1 MNKNFASFA
10 AQKNRNFFIAS
21 TNLFMFMPH
30 FFSVG
35 PLFKTLFS
43 PWKNLKTGK
52 TTAGFSFEEWWNRFT
67 FNVISRFV
75 GAGMRGAI
83 IGTYLLLQVVFV
95 LCLPFAF
102 IIYNLISPL
111 LFAFQGTDSETQKQK
126 AREEFI
132 KNHSLN
138 QSSQTAV
145 STWYDSLNS
154 NISNKPWYDLSRLLS
169 TPPIGRDWAAG
180 YTPTLDQ
187 FATEIAK
194 ESNTVKKLI
203 GRDSEIT
210 HIEEVLTK
218 SNEANVV
225 LVGEDG
231 VGRHS
236 VVQALA
242 DRMYAGTCNPVLVY
256 KRIMKVDMEKVL
268 AQSPDYVTR
277 EQIIKDLLKEAA
289 TAGNIVIFIDDID
302 KYVSSDEDRVDLST
316 VLAEY
321 ASGSKIQFIGVT
333 TPFFYQKY
341 IFKNEKIASLFE
353 KIEVAEVNASQAV
366 PILLSIVPNFESRF
380 KITIPYESVSE
391 CISKSDYYITTA
403 PFPEKAIDLLDE
415 VCSYT
420 VNNKLPAVTPEIIN
434 QIIETKTHVPI
445 NIDDSL
451 KQKLVNLETTLK
463 KVIIAQDEAVN
474 KLSGAIRKS
483 FVIGKTRKKPLASF
497 LFLGPTGVGKTETAK
512 AVATVFFDSSDKMI
526 RFDMSLYQSK
536 DNIPQLIGS
545 ATTNDP
551 GLLAKA
557 IREKPYGVLLL
568 DEIEKADH
576 DLLNIFLTL
585 LDEGYFTDGFGKR
598 VDCRNLMVIATS
610 NAGGDFIYEGNTT
623 SLIDHLVEEHIF
635 NPEFLNRFDDVITY
649 KALNGESITILATR
663 MLNSIKS
670 DIESKQGVHI
680 TVTPTFITNL
690 VEKGYNVKFG
700 ARNMARIIRDEVE
713 NKIAAQILDG
723 SIKKGGT
730 ISF

>member
-210 HIEEVLTK
+210 HIEQVLTK

-277 EQIIKDLLKEAA
+277 EQIMKDLLKEAA

-316 VLAEY
+316 VLEEY

>member
-1 MNKNFASFA
+1 M
-10 AQKNRNFFIAS
+10 
-21 TNLFMFMPH
+21 
-30 FFSVG
+30 
-35 PLFKTLFS
+35 
-43 PWKNLKTGK
+43 
-52 TTAGFSFEEWWNRFT
+52 
-67 FNVISRFV
+67 
-75 GAGMRGAI
+75 
-83 IGTYLLLQVVFV
+83 
-95 LCLPFAF
+95 
-102 IIYNLISPL
+102 
-111 LFAFQGTDSETQKQK
+111 
-126 AREEFI
+126 
-132 KNHSLN
+132 
-138 QSSQTAV
+138 
-145 STWYDSLNS
+145 
-154 NISNKPWYDLSRLLS
+154 
-169 TPPIGRDWAAG
+169 
-180 YTPTLDQ
+180 
-187 FATEIAK
+187 
-194 ESNTVKKLI
+194 
-203 GRDSEIT
+203 
-210 HIEEVLTK
+210 
-218 SNEANVV
+218 
-225 LVGEDG
+225 
-231 VGRHS
+231 
-236 VVQALA
+236 
-242 DRMYAGTCNPVLVY
+242 
-256 KRIMKVDMEKVL
+256 
-268 AQSPDYVTR
+268 
-277 EQIIKDLLKEAA
+277 
-289 TAGNIVIFIDDID
+289 
-302 KYVSSDEDRVDLST
+302 
-316 VLAEY
+316 
-321 ASGSKIQFIGVT
+321 
-333 TPFFYQKY
+333 
-341 IFKNEKIASLFE
+341 
-353 KIEVAEVNASQAV
+353 
-366 PILLSIVPNFESRF
+366 
-380 KITIPYESVSE
+380 
-391 CISKSDYYITTA
+391 
-403 PFPEKAIDLLDE
+403 
-415 VCSYT
+415 
-420 VNNKLPAVTPEIIN
+420 
-434 QIIETKTHVPI
+434 
-445 NIDDSL
+445 
-451 KQKLVNLETTLK
+451 
-463 KVIIAQDEAVN
+463 
-474 KLSGAIRKS
+474 
-483 FVIGKTRKKPLASF
+483 IGKTRKKPLASF

>member
-1 MNKNFASFA
+1 
-10 AQKNRNFFIAS
+10 
-21 TNLFMFMPH
+21 MPH

-210 HIEEVLTK
+210 HIEQVLTK

-277 EQIIKDLLKEAA
+277 EQIMKDLLKEAA

-316 VLAEY
+316 VLEEY